1 MPSTT
6 SVLSTYTTL
15 SGSAL
20 LVQSMLNEVQSITNQ
35 LIPEQLQQESFQE
48 LGAFLRIT
56 LLK

>member
-35 LIPEQLQQESFQE
+35 LIPQQLQQESFQE
-48 LGAFLRIT
+48 LGAFLGIT